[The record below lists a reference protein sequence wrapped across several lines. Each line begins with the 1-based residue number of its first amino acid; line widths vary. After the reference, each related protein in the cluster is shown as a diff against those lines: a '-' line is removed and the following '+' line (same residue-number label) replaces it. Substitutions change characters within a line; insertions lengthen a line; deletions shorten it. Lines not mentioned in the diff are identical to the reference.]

1 MSGWNAGFQ
10 HETGCQWPATR
21 SQYFLDEY
29 DFFIFITRFL
39 NPRVVLGFIAFVNA
53 TAIPDNLTAEPEF
66 LRPADVYSRYRIK
79 RGMLYRLIESGKV
92 RSVCL
97 RERGKVRGAR
107 LVVHDSLRA
116 YIFSH
121 EVTPGESEA

>member
-1 MSGWNAGFQ
+1 MD
-10 HETGCQWPATR
+10 T
-21 SQYFLDEY
+21 
-29 DFFIFITRFL
+29 
-39 NPRVVLGFIAFVNA
+39 A
-53 TAIPDNLTAEPEF
+53 TANNIKTVDPEF
-66 LRPADVYSRYRIK
+66 LRPGDVYDRYRIK
-79 RGMLYRLIESGKV
+79 RGQLYRLIESGKV

>member
-1 MSGWNAGFQ
+1 MDTA
-10 HETGCQWPATR
+10 AT
-21 SQYFLDEY
+21 Y
-29 DFFIFITRFL
+29 DTKNI
-39 NPRVVLGFIAFVNA
+39 
-53 TAIPDNLTAEPEF
+53 EPEF

-116 YIFSH
+116 FIFSH
-121 EVTPGESEA
+121 EVTPGGTEA

>member
-1 MSGWNAGFQ
+1 MDTVSLNDTKNA
-10 HETGCQWPATR
+10 
-21 SQYFLDEY
+21 D
-29 DFFIFITRFL
+29 
-39 NPRVVLGFIAFVNA
+39 
-53 TAIPDNLTAEPEF
+53 PEF

-79 RGMLYRLIESGKV
+79 RGMLYRLIESGKI

-107 LVVHDSLRA
+107 LVVHDSLRT

-121 EVTPGESEA
+121 EVTPGASDA

>member
-1 MSGWNAGFQ
+1 MDA
-10 HETGCQWPATR
+10 
-21 SQYFLDEY
+21 
-29 DFFIFITRFL
+29 IT
-39 NPRVVLGFIAFVNA
+39 
-53 TAIPDNLTAEPEF
+53 IPDNRSAEPEF

-121 EVTPGESEA
+121 EVTPGESDA

>member
-1 MSGWNAGFQ
+1 MK
-10 HETGCQWPATR
+10 
-21 SQYFLDEY
+21 
-29 DFFIFITRFL
+29 FFVSDADLLAWRQL
-39 NPRVVLGFIAFVNA
+39 AGFIAFMD
-53 TAIPDNLTAEPEF
+53 TAVIPDTRNAEPEF
-66 LRPADVYSRYRIK
+66 LRPSDVFERYRIK

-121 EVTPGESEA
+121 EVTPTVPEA

>member
-1 MSGWNAGFQ
+1 MGDIRDFT
-10 HETGCQWPATR
+10 TGM
-21 SQYFLDEY
+21 D
-29 DFFIFITRFL
+29 
-39 NPRVVLGFIAFVNA
+39 
-53 TAIPDNLTAEPEF
+53 TAIIPDARSIEPEF

-97 RERGKVRGAR
+97 RERGRARGAR

-121 EVTPGESEA
+121 EVTPGESDA

>member
-1 MSGWNAGFQ
+1 MVKKVF
-10 HETGCQWPATR
+10 HDMR
-21 SQYFLDEY
+21 
-29 DFFIFITRFL
+29 FFISDEDLLAWRRL
-39 NPRVVLGFIAFVNA
+39 VGCIASMS
-53 TAIPDNLTAEPEF
+53 TTGTPDAKNAEPEF
-66 LRPADVYSRYRIK
+66 LRAADVFERYRIK

-107 LVVHDSLRA
+107 LIVHDSLRA